1 MFKVSKFN
9 IKIEDGEKYLIFNT
23 LTSSL
28 IRVEK
33 DTYHKIFEQ
42 FIFDDK
48 GIKKSLFDMGYIV
61 DEDIDENYKL
71 LVSKQ
76 RFKYAVKGITS
87 AVIAVT
93 TECNARCYYCYENGI
108 KRVPMT
114 METAD
119 AIVDFLDKNSI
130 TRKLTVQWFGG
141 EPLCAVDVIDRI
153 SNGLIHRGIEISSLI
168 TTNGY
173 CINDE
178 ILDKAKNVWNLKR
191 FQIPVDALN
200 EDYDTIKNYID
211 VEIGGSAFEKVIK
224 NIHKVLDAGF
234 HVNVRTNFNPNDTH
248 PTKEVLR
255 FLAKEFKG
263 ESRFFA
269 YPEPI
274 TGVSMPS
281 VVDGDFAGK
290 IHPYF
295 DLLLEARE
303 LGFLCPTLLKEENY
317 YAGDESLSGIKL
329 TSRPTGCYA
338 TNLNSFAIDS
348 KGDLYKCHRQLGRKE
363 YSCGNVWSGFIYN
376 SVLKN
381 FCDDTYCYDECND
394 CALLPLCHGGCKVK
408 KASGGLNGCLAI
420 KSIVKDIIKV
430 FNSEL

>member
-303 LGFLCPTLLKEENY
+303 LGFLCPTLLKEENN
-317 YAGDESLSGIKL
+317 
-329 TSRPTGCYA
+329 R
-338 TNLNSFAIDS
+338 
-348 KGDLYKCHRQLGRKE
+348 
-363 YSCGNVWSGFIYN
+363 
-376 SVLKN
+376 
-381 FCDDTYCYDECND
+381 
-394 CALLPLCHGGCKVK
+394 
-408 KASGGLNGCLAI
+408 
-420 KSIVKDIIKV
+420 
-430 FNSEL
+430 